1 MEEVKTTEIE
11 EVIEPEVEDDKKTKG
26 EKALEEYRKNLTPE
40 QKKANLL
47 KAQETRQKNLQE
59 KREIEVATRVLM
71 KQKFKFR
78 DHTGRLTYGNGYEA
92 RANALFK
99 EVVNHG
105 KNMIGAEKQLNLY
118 LGENKEDDNTASKQI
133 NVVFIQG
140 QEINI

>member
-11 EVIEPEVEDDKKTKG
+11 EVIEPEVEDNKKTKG

-40 QKKANLL
+40 QKKANVL

-71 KQKFKFR
+71 SQKFKFR
-78 DHTGRLTYGNGYEA
+78 DYTGRLTYGNGFEA

-118 LGENKEDDNTASKQI
+118 LGENKEVENNVTNQI
-133 NVVFIQG
+133 NVVFVAG

>member
-40 QKKANLL
+40 QKKANVL

-71 KQKFKFR
+71 SQKFKFR
-78 DHTGRLTYGNGYEA
+78 DHTGRLTFGNGFEA

-118 LGENKEDDNTASKQI
+118 LGENKEEENTASKQI